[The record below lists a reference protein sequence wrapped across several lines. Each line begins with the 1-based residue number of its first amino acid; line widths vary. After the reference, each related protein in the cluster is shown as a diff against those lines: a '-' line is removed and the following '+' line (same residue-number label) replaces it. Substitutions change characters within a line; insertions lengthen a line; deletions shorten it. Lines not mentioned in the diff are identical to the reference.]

1 VPAGRSGESEI
12 VKPRQTTLDR
22 AVACQGIGLHS
33 GAPATLTLR
42 AAKPDSG
49 IVFVRTDVDP
59 LVATVAAVASNVV
72 DTTLSTTLANAAGT
86 RVATVEHVL
95 ATLNGLGI
103 DNAVVEIDGPEVPI
117 MDGSAEPFVALVNR
131 AGIKTQASQRRPLEV
146 RRSIEV
152 RRGDKWARIEPAPA
166 FAIDVTIDFE
176 ARAVARQRHELVLDP
191 ERFAREIA
199 RARTFGFAD
208 EVEHLRASGLARGGS
223 LDNAV
228 VVAGDRI
235 LNEDGLRYADEFVRH
250 KVLDCLGDFYL
261 AGAPI
266 LGRVAAFCTGHKLN
280 HELIATMLAD
290 PTAWYRADPIDAPA
304 HARPLVSAG

>member
-1 VPAGRSGESEI
+1 
-12 VKPRQTTLDR
+12 VKPHQTTFDR
-22 AVACQGIGLHS
+22 AVSCQGIGLHF

-42 AAKPDSG
+42 AAQPDTG

-59 LVATVAAVASNVV
+59 GAAAVEAVAGNVV

-86 RVATVEHVL
+86 RVATVEHLL
-95 ATLNGLGI
+95 AALHGLGI
-103 DNAVVEIDGPEVPI
+103 DNAIVEIDGPEAPI

-131 AGIKTQASQRRPLEV
+131 AGIKNQAPRRRPLEV
-146 RRSIEV
+146 RRPIEV

-176 ARAVARQRHELVLDP
+176 ARAVARQRYALTLGP

-208 EVEHLRASGLARGGS
+208 EVERLRASGLARGGS

-235 LNEDGLRYADEFVRH
+235 LNEGGLRYADEFVRH

-266 LGRVAAFCTGHKLN
+266 LGRVTAFCTGHKLN

-290 PTAWYRADPIDAPA
+290 RTAWHRAAAVDAPA
-304 HARPLVSAG
+304 HDRPLVSAG